1 MGRADIS
8 RISPFPLPDFSTMNI
23 NYFDKKQKAK
33 SFLMCEYIKYL
44 CYQETVTEVNP
55 RAVNQECW
63 TLRAKH
69 SWWATLPLKRRMD
82 KC

>member
-1 MGRADIS
+1 
-8 RISPFPLPDFSTMNI
+8 MNI

-55 RAVNQECW
+55 RAANQECW

-82 KC
+82 KCWMVEEEQDAQNIFKLQVDF